1 MSTAD
6 GFEEFVAVVEC
17 DSITGAAEKLGL
29 PRPTVS
35 RRLAKLEERLSVRL
49 LHRTTR
55 QLTLTRQGKQLFER
69 ARLIVEAAREAEEEV
84 RRLDDVPRGLLRLS
98 IPPAVP
104 EEVFSA
110 WVTAY
115 LRKYPEVRME
125 VVATSAHVDLVAE
138 GFDLAIRRGE
148 GEDQSLIRRILAVNR
163 VIAVASPG
171 YLETHGTP
179 LMPEELCDHNC
190 LVGFRSGTTPNRRW
204 PLLDGGFIEVSGT
217 LSTNQHDMR
226 IAAARQ
232 GLGIALVVDR
242 TAQPALDAGALIQV
256 LPESI
261 GRREVV
267 GFVYPEREFVEPK
280 VTAFIDLVLDWF
292 ERQQTQTIS
301 RA

>member
-6 GFEEFVAVVEC
+6 GFEEFVAIVEC

-84 RRLDDVPRGLLRLS
+84 RRLDEIPRGLLRLS

-104 EEVFSA
+104 EEVFTA

-115 LRKYPEVRME
+115 LTMYPEVRME

-179 LMPEELCDHNC
+179 REPEELRDHNC
-190 LVGFRSGTTPNRRW
+190 LVGFRSGMVPDRRW

-256 LPESI
+256 LPESV

-280 VTAFIDLVLDWF
+280 VTAFIELVLDWF
-292 ERQQTQTIS
+292 ER
-301 RA
+301 R